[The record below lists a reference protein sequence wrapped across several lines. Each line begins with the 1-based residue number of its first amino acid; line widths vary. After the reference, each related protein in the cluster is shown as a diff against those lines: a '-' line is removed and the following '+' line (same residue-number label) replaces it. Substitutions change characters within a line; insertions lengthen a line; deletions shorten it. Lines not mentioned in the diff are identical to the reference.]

1 MTRIVVFG
9 DVVLDRDLD
18 GTADRLCPDAPVPV
32 VDETS
37 AVERPGG
44 AGLTAMLAARS
55 GAEVTLV
62 AGIAADPGGARL
74 RALLDRSGVQLI
86 ALTDHGTTAEKQRV
100 RVGGRSLLRI
110 DRGGNGRLGA
120 LPGQARTAALS
131 ADAIVVADY
140 GRQIT
145 GHREVRKVIANCV
158 AAGVPVVWDPHPR
171 GQPPVAGVTLVTP
184 NRAEAEQF
192 ARHAP
197 AAPGALTAT
206 LHDGLTGV
214 ATRAFALRASW
225 EVEAIAVTLGA
236 DGALLVNGDGPPL
249 MIGVDAKFAAGDTCG
264 AGDALAAAAGAA
276 LGEGAGVVSATE
288 IGVEAATRFVAAGAA
303 GNLSGAE
310 AGLRTTYDRPDLQ
323 QRIDAVRRSGGTVVA
338 TGGCF
343 DVLHPGHISTLQ
355 RARQLGDML
364 VVLMNSD
371 TSVRRLKGESRP
383 AQREADRAAVLRALE
398 CVDEV
403 VVFDDD
409 TPVRALRRLRPDV
422 FVKGG
427 DYSATQIPETEAMAS
442 WGGIVVTVPFV
453 DGRSTTRILDRLLSS
468 AATTREHSDVV

>member
-9 DVVLDRDLD
+9 DVVLDRDLE

-44 AGLTAMLAARS
+44 AGLTALLAARAGS
-55 GAEVTLV
+55 EVTLIT
-62 AGIAADPGGARL
+62 GIAADAGGRRL
-74 RALLDRSGVQLI
+74 GTLLDRCGVELI
-86 ALTDHGTTAEKQRV
+86 ALTDHGTTVEKQRV
-100 RVGGRSLLRI
+100 RVAGRSLLRI
-110 DRGGNGRLGA
+110 DRGGNGRLGST
-120 LPGQARTAALS
+120 PGHARTAALS

-145 GHREVRKVIANCV
+145 GHREIRRLIGDCV
-158 AAGVPVVWDPHPR
+158 AAGVPIVWDPHPR
-171 GQPPVAGVTLVTP
+171 GHPPVSGVTLVTP

-192 ARHAP
+192 ARQTSGP
-197 AAPGALTAT
+197 PGGPTTT
-206 LHDGLTGV
+206 LHEGLTGV
-214 ATRAFALRASW
+214 ATRAFALRATW
-225 EVEAIAVTLGA
+225 QVDAIAVTLGA
-236 DGALLVNGDGPPL
+236 DGALLVNGEGPPL
-249 MIGVDAKFAAGDTCG
+249 MIGVDTKIAMGDTCG
-264 AGDALAAAAGAA
+264 AGDALAAAVGAA
-276 LGEGAGVVSATE
+276 LGEGVGVVSAVE
-288 IGVEAATRFVAAGAA
+288 IGVDAATRFVAAGAA
-303 GNLSGAE
+303 GNLTSAHPR
-310 AGLRTTYDRPDLQ
+310 LLPTTDRPDLQ
-323 QRIDAVRRSGGTVVA
+323 QRIDGVRRSGGTVVA

-343 DVLHPGHISTLQ
+343 DLLHPGHIATLQ

-364 VVLMNSD
+364 IVLLNSD

-427 DYSATQIPETEAMAS
+427 DYSAADIPETATMSA

-453 DGRSTTRILDRLLSS
+453 DGRSTTRIVDRLLSS
-468 AATTREHSDVV
+468 RGAQREHSDVV